1 MKRFLLIALAAG
13 LLSPIAVNA
22 EKDEIKHI
30 CALTSVHEIDVKQ
43 AAKRLGLKSKN
54 LSDADTFM
62 KVVKY
67 CRMYIN
73 GMNRPTNQ

>member
-13 LLSPIAVNA
+13 LLSPISVNA

-30 CALTSVHEIDVKQ
+30 CALWSAQDIDGRQ
-43 AAKRLGLKSKN
+43 AAKRLGLKNKD

-62 KVVKY
+62 KVFKY

-73 GMNRPTNQ
+73 GMDRPTNQ